1 MGRKPTTNL
10 NLPSGMR
17 ARHRPSG
24 TYYYVEVVE
33 DGKRREKPVGQDYTE
48 AVRQWAVL
56 NKMPAPSKAI
66 TFRHAAERY
75 IRDKLPGKAPR
86 TQEDN
91 LDELA
96 TLYKFF
102 DDPPAILDEIEPLHI
117 RQFLDWRV
125 QWTIEKKT
133 KENEERAKAGKKPL
147 DIAPNA
153 GHVRANREKALFS
166 HIWNHAREIGLTKLA
181 NPCAGIKGHK
191 ETGRDVYVED
201 QVYAAVHGAAT
212 DWLQDL
218 MDLAYLVGQRPAD
231 SLKISRIDV
240 REGAIWVTQNK
251 TGAKLR
257 VAIEGQLEVVINRI
271 LARNATK
278 KVTSLRLIP
287 NTYEGFRAAFDKARR
302 IAAEQ
307 HPELADDIRQFQFR
321 DLRAK
326 AGTDKEEQQ
335 GMEAA
340 QSQLGHASPS
350 MTRQYVR
357 HRKGKLVKPT
367 R

>member
-1 MGRKPTTNL
+1 MGRRPTKNL
-10 NLPSGMR
+10 NLPSGLR
-17 ARHRPSG
+17 ARHRPAG
-24 TYYYVEVVE
+24 TYYYVEVIE

-48 AVRQWAVL
+48 AVRKWAEL

-91 LDELA
+91 LDELGI
-96 TLYKFF
+96 LYRFF
-102 DDPPAILDEIEPLHI
+102 DDPPVALEEIEPVHI
-117 RQFLDWRV
+117 RQYLDWRV
-125 QWTIEKKT
+125 QWTVEKKT
-133 KENEERAKAGKKPL
+133 TENTKRMEVGKKPL
-147 DIAPNA
+147 PVPANA

-166 HIWNHAREIGLTKLA
+166 HIWNYAREKGLTKLA
-181 NPCAGIKGHK
+181 NPCAGVKGHK

-201 QVYAAVHGAAT
+201 EVYQAVHIAAE

-231 SLKISRIDV
+231 SLKIGRADV
-240 REGAIWVTQNK
+240 KGGAVWVEQNK
-251 TGAKLR
+251 TGTKLR
-257 VAIEGQLEVVINRI
+257 VAIKGLLEVVINRI
-271 LARNATK
+271 LTRNAVE

-287 NTYEGFRAAFDKARR
+287 KSYSQFRNAFDRARKKAG
-302 IAAEQ
+302 EQ
-307 HPELADDIRQFQFR
+307 HPELAAEIQEFQFR

-326 AGTDKEEQQ
+326 AGTDKEEQH

-340 QSQLGHASPS
+340 QSQLGHASAS

-357 HRKGKLVKPT
+357 HRKGKLVTPT
-367 R
+367 K